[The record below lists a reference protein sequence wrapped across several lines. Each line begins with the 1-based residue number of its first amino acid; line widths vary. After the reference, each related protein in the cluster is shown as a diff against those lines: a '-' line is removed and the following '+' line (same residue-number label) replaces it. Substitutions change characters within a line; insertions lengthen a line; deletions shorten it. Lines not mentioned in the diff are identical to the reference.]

1 MDDLPFNESET
12 VLRCPKCH
20 RTLYWQRTTYEGQCI
35 RWLFCKKCEEQYTV
49 DDMIAAG
56 KMDWRKDIEDYVV
69 YENYDL
75 SPRTTWDY
83 PDDEY

>member
-1 MDDLPFNESET
+1 MDNLPFSESET

-20 RTLYWQRTTYEGQCI
+20 RTLYWQRSKYEGQYTG
-35 RWLFCKKCEEQYTV
+35 WLFCKKYEEQYTE

-56 KMDWRKDIEDYVV
+56 KMDWRKDVEDYII
-69 YENYDL
+69 YEDDVL
-75 SPRTTWDY
+75 PPLTIWDY

>member
-35 RWLFCKKCEEQYTV
+35 RWLFCKK
-49 DDMIAAG
+49 M
-56 KMDWRKDIEDYVV
+56 R
-69 YENYDL
+69 
-75 SPRTTWDY
+75 RTIY
-83 PDDEY
+83 SG